1 MPGLTNLCSVFSVE
15 WFLVLRNPLVDT
27 SKQFTLQL
35 RCVMSKEKPC
45 RFFSLSK
52 CPGRIGQPKTPWNL
66 VSNSGWVRLRA
77 RPVEAVIRE
86 TSGDPGVSLRP
97 LSRLFTMPAAL
108 QTMHCSWAPPRMLRK
123 DVELMTISGKSEAPH
138 FLWLGPGVECRA
150 ILSIWPYF
158 PWTVPQIPQILL
170 NQFTKSFN
178 MFV

>member
-15 WFLVLRNPLVDT
+15 WFLLLRNPLVDT

-97 LSRLFTMPAAL
+97 LSRLFTMPAARRDNAL
-108 QTMHCSWAPPRMLRK
+108 QLSTSK
-123 DVELMTISGKSEAPH
+123 DAQERRIIDDDIWEIGGTSFSMAGSRGRVSCYPIYM
-138 FLWLGPGVECRA
+138 A
-150 ILSIWPYF
+150 ILS
-158 PWTVPQIPQILL
+158 L
-170 NQFTKSFN
+170 NCSSNTTNFTQSIYKIF
-178 MFV
+178 